1 MRLPITIALAAT
13 LLAGCDGGMSSLS
26 DQELRRQ
33 FNDCKNLGGSRKIK
47 AMTCSEVDKEC
58 DRRRNDGRLICR

>member
-33 FNDCKNLGGSRKIK
+33 FNDCKDLGGSRKIK

-58 DRRRNDGRLICR
+58 ANRREEGRVVCR

>member
-1 MRLPITIALAAT
+1 MRPPVLIALVAT

-26 DQELRRQ
+26 DKELRHQ
-33 FNDCKNLGGSRKIK
+33 FNDCQNLGGSRKIK

-58 DRRRNDGRLICR
+58 ARRRKEGRLVCR